1 MCCPTAGCCLQL
13 TAQTLQDEVEFSSSL
28 EGVQQIYDER
38 VPHRLQDLS
47 LCSRMGRVFSVA
59 HYLCL
64 QETKSGRGA
73 WYNDDRD
80 KLKNEKC
87 AMRGRRN
94 SIQDPSTYLFQDLH
108 GKNSPCL
115 SPLNL
120 PHLENLQRKKS
131 SRMLYDCGCIR
142 WDVLK
147 FKSEKS
153 RQILKIWLMEFP
165 QEYDHRLDYLV
176 MYREVIKGNR
186 DQ

>member
-87 AMRGRRN
+87 AMWGRRN

-120 PHLENLQRKKS
+120 PHLENLQRKKQQDAVRLWLHQVGRFKIQIWKIKADFEDLVDGIPPRVWS
-131 SRMLYDCGCIR
+131 QIR
-142 WDVLK
+142 LPSNV
-147 FKSEKS
+147 
-153 RQILKIWLMEFP
+153 
-165 QEYDHRLDYLV
+165 
-176 MYREVIKGNR
+176 
-186 DQ
+186 

>member
-1 MCCPTAGCCLQL
+1 MCCPTAGCCLHL

-64 QETKSGRGA
+64 QETKSGRGL
-73 WYNDDRD
+73 DI
-80 KLKNEKC
+80 KNEKC

-120 PHLENLQRKKS
+120 PHLENLQREKS
-131 SRMLYDCGCIR
+131 SRMLYDCGLYQVGR
-142 WDVLK
+142 
-147 FKSEKS
+147 FKN
-153 RQILKIWLMEFP
+153 QI
-165 QEYDHRLDYLV
+165 
-176 MYREVIKGNR
+176 
-186 DQ
+186 

>member
-87 AMRGRRN
+87 AMRGRWN

-120 PHLENLQRKKS
+120 PHLENLQRKKQQDAVRLWLHQVGRFKIQIWKIKADFEDLVDGIPPRVWS
-131 SRMLYDCGCIR
+131 QIR
-142 WDVLK
+142 LPSNV
-147 FKSEKS
+147 
-153 RQILKIWLMEFP
+153 
-165 QEYDHRLDYLV
+165 
-176 MYREVIKGNR
+176 
-186 DQ
+186 

>member
-80 KLKNEKC
+80 KLKKWKVCNARKEKQHP
-87 AMRGRRN
+87 G
-94 SIQDPSTYLFQDLH
+94 SVHVPFSGPSWQKFSLSEPLEPSSL
-108 GKNSPCL
+108 GKPA
-115 SPLNL
+115 
-120 PHLENLQRKKS
+120 EKKAA
-131 SRMLYDCGCIR
+131 GCCTT
-142 WDVLK
+142 VVASGGT
-147 FKSEKS
+147 F
-153 RQILKIWLMEFP
+153 
-165 QEYDHRLDYLV
+165 
-176 MYREVIKGNR
+176 
-186 DQ
+186 

>member
-120 PHLENLQRKKS
+120 PHLENLQRKKQQDAVRLWLHQVGRFKIQIWKIKADFEDLVDGIPPRVWS
-131 SRMLYDCGCIR
+131 QIR
-142 WDVLK
+142 LPSNV
-147 FKSEKS
+147 
-153 RQILKIWLMEFP
+153 
-165 QEYDHRLDYLV
+165 
-176 MYREVIKGNR
+176 
-186 DQ
+186 